1 MRERSRRARLEVR
14 DNWPPA
20 PPTRSL
26 RPFELFVGLRYT
38 RAKRRTHFISFISA
52 ISMVGIG
59 LGIAALITVMSV
71 MNGFEKEI
79 RARIL
84 GAAAHIQ
91 VTAPQ
96 GAIAEWKQVDAE
108 IRKHPEVVASAPFV
122 TGQGLLSTGGAVR
135 GVYVRGIDPAL
146 EETVAD
152 FGRHMRAGRL
162 EALQPGSF

>member
-91 VTAPQ
+91 VTGSEA
-96 GAIAEWKQVDAE
+96 GIEEWKQLSSEVAAY
-108 IRKHPEVVASAPFV
+108 PE
-122 TGQGLLSTGGAVR
+122 
-135 GVYVRGIDPAL
+135 
-146 EETVAD
+146 
-152 FGRHMRAGRL
+152 
-162 EALQPGSF
+162 